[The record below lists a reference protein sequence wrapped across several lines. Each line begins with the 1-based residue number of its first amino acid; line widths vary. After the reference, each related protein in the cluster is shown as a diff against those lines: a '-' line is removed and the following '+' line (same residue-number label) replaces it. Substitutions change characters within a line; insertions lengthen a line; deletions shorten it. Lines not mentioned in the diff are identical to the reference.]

1 MQKFFDKILRFVRK
15 NKNER
20 SLAFFARLPMGD
32 NEMFVEDF
40 RKI

>member
-15 NKNER
+15 NKMKEA
-20 SLAFFARLPMGD
+20 LLFARLPMGD

>member
-15 NKNER
+15 KKKCKK
-20 SLAFFARLPMGD
+20 SCFFARLPMGD
-32 NEMFVEDF
+32 NEMSVEDF